1 MAFEGLSDKFQGVI
15 NKLRGK
21 TRITEDDVK
30 EITREIKLAL
40 LEADVNYKVVKDFTS
55 SIAEKAV
62 GQDVLKSVTPGQQI
76 VKIVHDELVKL
87 LGSEDAELNITPNP
101 PTIIM
106 LVGLQGSG
114 KTTMAGKLANLLRKQ
129 GKNPL
134 LVACDVYRPAAIEQL
149 KVVGRQL
156 NIPVYSEDEIK
167 DQDKKDGTF
176 NTLNMPHIQETELK
190 LGMNYTSKSD
200 VVVRIAKNAL
210 REANSKLND
219 VVIIDTAGRLQI
231 DDVLMQELKDL
242 KLATFPHEI
251 LLVVDSMTGQVAVDV
266 SQKFNEELDIS
277 GVILTKLDGDT
288 RGGAALSVKTVTGK
302 SIKFIG
308 TGEKMSDIEV
318 FHPDRMATRILGM
331 GDIVSLVEKAEENI
345 EMEEA
350 VALEKKLRRSE
361 FTLQDYLEQIDK
373 INKFGSLKSIMEMLG
388 INKMTPEQEQA
399 AQEKIKKTKAIIQ
412 SMTTAEKRDVSILNA
427 SRRRRIAKGAGV
439 EVQDVNLLVKE
450 YDAMKNQMKMLMNNK
465 GALMKAAQ
473 KMGKGF
479 NPEDL
484 KNFKI

>member
-1 MAFEGLSDKFQGVI
+1 MAFEGLSAKFQGVI
-15 NKLRGK
+15 GKLRGK

-62 GQDVLKSVTPGQQI
+62 GQDVIKSITPGQQV

-87 LGSEDAELNITPNP
+87 LGSEDDTIKLSPNP

-114 KTTMAGKLANLLRKQ
+114 KTTMAGKLANYLRKS
-129 GKNPL
+129 GRKPL
-134 LVACDVYRPAAIEQL
+134 LVACDVYRPAAIQQL
-149 KVVGRQL
+149 KVVGKQL
-156 NIPVYSEDEIK
+156 DIPVYSK
-167 DQDKKDGTF
+167 DD
-176 NTLNMPHIQETELK
+176 
-190 LGMNYTSKSD
+190 SKD
-200 VVVRIAKNAL
+200 VVSIAKESL

-231 DDVLMQELKDL
+231 DEVLMQELKDL
-242 KLATFPHEI
+242 KDAIKPNEI

-266 SQKFNEELDIS
+266 SDTFNKELDIS

-308 TGEKMSDIEV
+308 IGEKMSDIEV

-331 GDIVSLVEKAEENI
+331 GDVVTLVEKAQETI
-345 EMEEA
+345 DLKEA
-350 VALEKKLRRSE
+350 EALEKKMRRQE
-361 FTLQDYLEQIDK
+361 FTLQDYLDQLEK
-373 INKFGSLKSIMEMLG
+373 V
-388 INKMTPEQEQA
+388 NKMGSIRSILEMIGISNVTEEQHEA
-399 AQEKIKKTKAIIQ
+399 MEKQLVKTKAIIQ
-412 SMTTAEKRDVSILNA
+412 SMTIAEKNDPSILNA
-427 SRRRRIAKGAGV
+427 SRRRRIAK
-439 EVQDVNLLVKE
+439 
-450 YDAMKNQMKMLMNNK
+450 
-465 GALMKAAQ
+465 
-473 KMGKGF
+473 
-479 NPEDL
+479 
-484 KNFKI
+484 